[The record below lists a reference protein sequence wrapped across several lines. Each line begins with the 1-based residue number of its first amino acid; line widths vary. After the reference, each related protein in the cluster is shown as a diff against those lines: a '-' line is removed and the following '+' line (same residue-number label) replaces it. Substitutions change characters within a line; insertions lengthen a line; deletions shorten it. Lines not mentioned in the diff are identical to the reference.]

1 MKLKVTGKKALAILL
16 VFLMVVGVLPQR
28 TYAAEDL
35 ADWQSDNTTF
45 EKVDWK
51 LPTGTKIV
59 NAGMAGPDPL
69 TNVGFSYSGHFTD
82 DQGRT
87 VIKGKYTHYQSIT
100 SAVWKNIAFRF
111 DQELYNMIDFTR
123 SYMMNKNEDGH
134 DLFTNASFTRANEKV
149 VPFYTQGSGAQR
161 RDFFLVLNQG
171 VTWDDVMQSGGHVI
185 QTRIYNDDG
194 TTVWSK
200 SSSKSKNPDTQV
212 NYNTYTHSFA
222 VTDLINNREGLVY
235 TNTIPGTDYINSVA
249 TRTVF
254 LPEAG
259 KLRVIY
265 QYTKHS
271 MYSNTEAQYK
281 AFRQAFDADFAKFLK
296 EDDQGLVG
304 KVYIRDHAFNPYDN
318 GSKFLPI
325 KREDLNLTAQGA
337 NFVFAD
343 AKFNVAKNKDGMD
356 AYKVIRV
363 PAGEARDYFFSQSTT
378 GNPVVTVTE
387 YNVDTEKIQK
397 EGFGANESATS
408 FAVDSA
414 FLQDQKPVTYYEYT
428 TTKEMKIPAESKIY
442 LDYAGNKSQD
452 KRLNVLFGDNRALDL
467 SLSEQNAAISLL
479 KQMQYTLDTGMTL
492 AAGTKIQLFNPEGK
506 VDDQSQI
513 TMRIETPV
521 KTPDGKITGYQ
532 KTYEMTATA
541 LPEKIHHNGI
551 LQRSDVLS
559 AGVMRKTPEPII
571 GEIFTDSENLDG
583 MVAAPDTML
592 EAKYVDA
599 SKQNLF
605 VYEDESLVPEGLSE
619 DQKYQLPT
627 TTETVGTQQITVA
640 LSSLEKIGQDIY
652 EGYAFETTGINMK
665 QLKKDMPIQFTASR
679 ATSVDSDPV
688 VEQVQAKVTFNLNGG
703 TLPLEIPSYEGI
715 KIPNPKNPDPLDK
728 MDYET
733 ERLSENS
740 PVVRIVPL
748 NQEYSHVVETG
759 EPNPA
764 YTPNGFEGDNLKK
777 VEGVLADH
785 NGQALTGNA
794 LTLRMFPGQE
804 AADGQKAQNPKKEGL
819 VFYGWSTK
827 QLFETAGK
835 SIAEQWASLKEAKT
849 LEETNSDQAYKF
861 TANSPVDESMEVYAV
876 YGPSRVVL
884 HDNDG
889 VDNEGENKDTLEVSI
904 NTTDKK
910 TTLPVAKSFTND
922 EQGKENWQIV
932 GWSTDPKATVPDK
945 IGDTPVTSGAQFT
958 KDELDTLKDENGE
971 INLYAVWKGPVKIHV
986 TKTWTDNKNAAV
998 KVGLMYRTAVG
1009 EPGSE
1014 IVNSPLAVYRVV
1026 PNTVKTLENN
1036 EATWENLRGYDDNG
1050 FRHSYVAVELNEKT
1064 EKYFTNDFV
1073 ATTIDDW
1080 SKLGINIVDTEIQ
1093 DNVVV
1098 KVGYKT
1104 QQFLDGVDAYSSATR
1119 RTRLDAK
1126 GQPVANDIPY
1136 YDSYDIVMT
1145 NTKVDLDKPIIDNI
1159 FTDQSSITIT
1169 PPSSEGVEKIV
1180 VTLPG
1185 DKEVTLTNTTSGY
1198 TTSDPGYR
1206 VSEKDGK
1213 IVLDILP
1220 APGFRKGDV
1229 VKAVAH
1235 KGIATSEGTQTVKD
1249 REPSAKPSIDKQ
1261 GHNDSEGNPTVVA
1274 TPGLIS
1280 GTEVPNGT
1288 TFELIKKEADGR
1300 ETVVAGPITKDQIQE
1315 DGKITF
1321 TPNKDLVPNGTE
1333 VFVRQS
1339 EPNNTPTLSDGLTI
1353 DLAGPEITV
1362 DDLVGVVGKPY
1373 TQTYSTDENAT
1384 IQVKDLAPNLSNQD
1398 NDKDH
1403 TISGTVSAET
1413 ENQVT
1418 LTATD
1423 IFGNVTT
1430 KTINQ
1435 KFTKMVIPDPTTPEA
1450 PEGYVRVTFN
1460 KGNHGTLSLNNVK
1473 LDEKKY
1479 DVAVGV
1485 TLDQAKAQGLVI
1497 PTIVPDNNFK
1507 AVSENGGWDQPL
1519 FTLTEEQQTYAYTA
1533 QYEPSR
1539 NIIPGTE
1546 VPDNPD
1552 PEFFVKLT
1560 LDANGGTLV
1569 AGAGSQEANSYYWV
1583 KKNTSVPFVLET
1595 ATLQDKVFKFWGATA
1610 QATENVFPLAVE
1622 EADVTV
1628 YAIYGE
1634 DRPIIPGTETPDN
1647 PDPDKYV
1654 KLTLD
1659 ANGGTLVAGAGS
1671 QEANSYYWVKKN
1683 TTVPS
1688 IAETATQENKEFK
1701 FWGATA
1707 QATENVFPLEVKEA
1721 DVTVYA
1727 IYEDTDVPF
1736 DKNNIDKIEFLKDPT
1751 KMEYTDG
1758 DPLVA
1763 DGLQIKLT
1771 DKNKKEVTIGKDEL
1785 EEYGVTLTPADG
1797 SNLTTQQNGTKLVAS
1812 VGEKSAESPGT
1823 LKVNPK
1829 EKLATPTIDD
1839 LVEGATEITG
1849 TVPGGAGATVTVQTP
1864 DGEKTAKVGDDD
1876 KWTVTVDNPLEK
1888 DQTVTAI
1895 AKEDGKLDSD
1905 PAEQTVRAKDQTP
1918 TPTIDKPIEGATEIT
1933 GTVPGGAG
1941 ATVTVQTPDGEKT
1954 AKVGDDDKWTV
1965 TVDNP
1970 LEAGQKITAV
1980 ATKDGEKPSAPATE
1994 TVAAK
1999 PKTETPVINTPKDGD
2014 TTITGTAPKDST
2026 VVVTTP
2032 EGEKTTTADENGN
2045 WTVDVT
2051 DPLNTGDEITATAEE
2066 EGKKPSDPVKA
2077 TVIDKEKTEQPT
2089 IVQPKEGDTTITGTA
2104 PKDSTVVV
2112 TTPEGEKTTTAD
2124 ENGNWTVDV
2133 TDPL

>member
-1 MKLKVTGKKALAILL
+1 MKLKVAGKKALAILL
-16 VFLMVVGVLPQR
+16 AFLMVVGVLPQR

-35 ADWQSDNTTF
+35 ADWNNSDTNL

-51 LPTGTKIV
+51 LPAGTKIV

-87 VIKGKYTHYQSIT
+87 VIKGKYTHYQSVT

-111 DQELYNMIDFTR
+111 DQELYGMIDFTR
-123 SYMMNKNEDGH
+123 SYMMNKDENGRN
-134 DLFTNASFTRANEKV
+134 LFTNASFTRANEKV
-149 VPFYTQGSGAQR
+149 VPFYTQASGAQR
-161 RDFFLVLNQG
+161 RDFFFVLKQG
-171 VTWDDVMQSGGHVI
+171 VTWNDVMKSGGHII
-185 QTRIYNDDG
+185 QARIYNDDG

-200 SSSKSKNPDTQV
+200 SSSNSKNPDTQV
-212 NYNTYTHSFA
+212 NYSTYTHSFA

-235 TNTIPGTDYINSVA
+235 SNTMPGADYINSVA

-254 LPEAG
+254 SPETG

-271 MYSNTEAQYK
+271 MYSNTEAKYK
-281 AFRQAFDADFAKFLK
+281 AFRQAFSTDFAKFLK

-304 KVYIRDHAFNPYDN
+304 KVYIRDHAFKPYDD

-325 KREDLNLTAQGA
+325 KREDLNLTPQGA

-343 AKFNVAKNKDGMD
+343 AKFNVAQNQDGTD

-363 PAGEARDYFFSQSTT
+363 PDGEARNYFFSQSTT
-378 GNPVVTVTE
+378 GNPVVTIVE
-387 YNVDTEKIQK
+387 YNVDTDKIQR
-397 EGFGANESATS
+397 EGFGADESATS

-414 FLQDQKPVTYYEYT
+414 FLQDEKPVTYYEYT
-428 TTKEMKIPAESKIY
+428 TTEEMKIPAESKIY
-442 LDYAGNKSQD
+442 LDYAGNNKEAN
-452 KRLNVLFGDNRALDL
+452 RLNVLFGDNRALDL
-467 SLSEQNAAISLL
+467 SLSEQNGTIGLINR
-479 KQMQYTLDTGMTL
+479 MQYTLDTGMTL
-492 AAGTKIQLFNPEGK
+492 AQGTKIQLFNPEGN
-506 VDDQSQI
+506 VDGQSQI

-521 KTPDGKITGYQ
+521 RASNGKITGYQ
-532 KTYEMTATA
+532 KMYTITATA
-541 LPEKIHHNGI
+541 LPGTIHHNAI

-559 AGVMRKTPEPII
+559 AGVIKKTQEPVI
-571 GEIFTDSENLDG
+571 GEIFTDSTHLEG
-583 MVAAPDTML
+583 MVANPDTML
-592 EAKYVDA
+592 EAKYA
-599 SKQNLF
+599 GEGENKQKLF

-619 DQKYQLPT
+619 NQKYQLDT
-627 TTETVGTQQITVA
+627 ITDTVGTQQVTTA

-652 EGYAFETTGINMK
+652 EGYAFQTTGIDTK
-665 QLKKDMPIQFTASR
+665 QQLKKDMPIQFTATR
-679 ATSVDSDPV
+679 VNGVTSDPV
-688 VEQVQAKVTFNLNGG
+688 VEQVQANVTFNLNGG
-703 TLPLEIPSYEGI
+703 TLPLNTLSYEGI
-715 KIPNPKNPDPLDK
+715 KIRDPKNPDPVDK

-733 ERLSENS
+733 ERLSEMS

-764 YTPNGFEGDNLKK
+764 YTPNGFEGNNLKK
-777 VEGVLADH
+777 VDGALADH

-794 LTLRMFPGQE
+794 LTLRMFPGRE
-804 AADGQKAQNPKKEGL
+804 LVDEQKTQNPKKEGL

-835 SIAEQWASLKEAKT
+835 SIAEQWASLKEANT

-861 TANSPVDESMEVYAV
+861 TINSPVDENMEVYAV
-876 YGPSRVVL
+876 YGPPRVIL

-910 TTLPVAKSFTND
+910 TTLPVARTFTND
-922 EQGKENWQIV
+922 EEGKENWQIV
-932 GWSTDPKATVPDK
+932 GWSKDPKATMPDK

-1220 APGFRKGDV
+1220 APGFQKGDV

-1235 KGIATSEGTQTVKD
+1235 KGIATSEGKQTVKD

-1507 AVSENGGWDQPL
+1507 AVSANGGWDHTL
-1519 FTLTEEQQTYAYTA
+1519 FTLTEENQTYAYTA

-1552 PEFFVKLT
+1552 PELFVKLT
-1560 LDANGGTLV
+1560 LDPNGGELV
-1569 AGAGSQEANSYYWV
+1569 PGADSKDANSFYWV

-1595 ATLQDKVFKFWGATA
+1595 ASLKDKAFKFWGKDA
-1610 QATENVFPLAVE
+1610 QATEDAFPLEVA

-1628 YAIYGE
+1628 FAIYGE
-1634 DRPIIPGTETPDN
+1634 DRPIIPGTELPDN
-1647 PDPDKYV
+1647 PDPAKYV

-1659 ANGGTLVAGAGS
+1659 ANGGTLVAGKEG
-1671 QEANSYYWVKKN
+1671 ETANEFYWVKKN
-1683 TTVPS
+1683 TTVNS
-1688 IAETATQENKEFK
+1688 IVETAAKENK
-1701 FWGATA
+1701 A
-1707 QATENVFPLEVKEA
+1707 
-1721 DVTVYA
+1721 
-1727 IYEDTDVPF
+1727 
-1736 DKNNIDKIEFLKDPT
+1736 
-1751 KMEYTDG
+1751 
-1758 DPLVA
+1758 
-1763 DGLQIKLT
+1763 
-1771 DKNKKEVTIGKDEL
+1771 
-1785 EEYGVTLTPADG
+1785 
-1797 SNLTTQQNGTKLVAS
+1797 
-1812 VGEKSAESPGT
+1812 
-1823 LKVNPK
+1823 
-1829 EKLATPTIDD
+1829 
-1839 LVEGATEITG
+1839 
-1849 TVPGGAGATVTVQTP
+1849 
-1864 DGEKTAKVGDDD
+1864 
-1876 KWTVTVDNPLEK
+1876 
-1888 DQTVTAI
+1888 
-1895 AKEDGKLDSD
+1895 
-1905 PAEQTVRAKDQTP
+1905 
-1918 TPTIDKPIEGATEIT
+1918 
-1933 GTVPGGAG
+1933 
-1941 ATVTVQTPDGEKT
+1941 
-1954 AKVGDDDKWTV
+1954 
-1965 TVDNP
+1965 
-1970 LEAGQKITAV
+1970 
-1980 ATKDGEKPSAPATE
+1980 
-1994 TVAAK
+1994 
-1999 PKTETPVINTPKDGD
+1999 
-2014 TTITGTAPKDST
+2014 
-2026 VVVTTP
+2026 
-2032 EGEKTTTADENGN
+2032 
-2045 WTVDVT
+2045 
-2051 DPLNTGDEITATAEE
+2051 
-2066 EGKKPSDPVKA
+2066 
-2077 TVIDKEKTEQPT
+2077 
-2089 IVQPKEGDTTITGTA
+2089 
-2104 PKDSTVVV
+2104 
-2112 TTPEGEKTTTAD
+2112 
-2124 ENGNWTVDV
+2124 
-2133 TDPL
+2133 